1 MKFNLALLS
10 FLAIGSL
17 AAAQYSVRAD
27 DQFWRR
33 RVILLVDLKEKI
45 NRPLV
50 ESQAKSYVKGADKRF
65 GGRTEGMVKALID
78 SWSQGKIV
86 GYKGDSLHRTLV
98 YTEFLNEMQ
107 KLAGGPAAEAPASTE
122 EGSDDAAD
130 ADFGDFSDDGGDD
143 AFPEDAGGDE
153 AAGDAVATGG
163 PALDLGNLEY
173 QMNIIEDRI
182 FDKGRSIMVHDIE
195 YIRLVWSDPDGK
207 VADRSMVSFKYD
219 DILSILDETQW
230 KNRFN
235 DAEDRTIREIFDQRL
250 FNGVVASVSQNS
262 PNSLKEA
269 DRRRSQMIEFEHH
282 LWSY

>member
-50 ESQAKSYVKGADKRF
+50 EAQNKAYVKGADKRF
-65 GGRTEGMVKALID
+65 GGRTDGMVKALID
-78 SWSQGKIV
+78 AWSQGKLV
-86 GYKGDSLHRTLV
+86 GYKGDSLHRSQV
-98 YTEFLNEMQ
+98 YSEFVAQLQ
-107 KLAGGPAAEAPASTE
+107 KLNGGPAVEAPVEESGPTE
-122 EGSDDAAD
+122 EEDFPIDDEED
-130 ADFGDFSDDGGDD
+130 AG
-143 AFPEDAGGDE
+143 FPEDATGGE
-153 AAGDAVATGG
+153 ETSGDAVATGG
-163 PALDLGNLEY
+163 PALDLGGLEY
-173 QMNIIEDRI
+173 QLNIIEDRI
-182 FDKGRSIMVHDIE
+182 FDKGRSIMIHDIE
-195 YIRLVWSDPDGK
+195 YIRLIWTDPDGK
-207 VADRSMVSFKYD
+207 VPDNNMVSFKYD
-219 DILSILDETQW
+219 DILAVLDETQW